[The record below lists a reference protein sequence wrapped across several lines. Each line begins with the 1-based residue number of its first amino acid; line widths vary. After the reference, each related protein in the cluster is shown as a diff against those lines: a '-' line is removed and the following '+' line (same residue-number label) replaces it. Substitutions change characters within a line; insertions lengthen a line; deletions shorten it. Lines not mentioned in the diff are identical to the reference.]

1 MASSCAAHLA
11 ALLLA
16 LGAPPCGAA
25 PTAGPSSFAAAL
37 QGGAV
42 GAAACE
48 TDLDCSLNG
57 VCTSGACACTKVSTT
72 LSDYTTNEVQL

>member
-25 PTAGPSSFAAAL
+25 P

>member
-1 MASSCAAHLA
+1 MASSCAAQLA

-16 LGAPPCGAA
+16 LGAPLCGAA
-25 PTAGPSSFAAAL
+25 PTAGPSL
-37 QGGAV
+37 PTQGGAV

-57 VCTSGACACTKVSTT
+57 VCASGACACTKVSTT
-72 LSDYTTNEVQL
+72 LSDYTINEVQL